1 MDYVYICRQGE
12 NEELRYSIRSVVK
25 HMPPGNIWVVG
36 DKPTWYIGN
45 FIPVEDI
52 AGKFTNIRN
61 AISVAANSD
70 LISDEFVLMHDDFF
84 VVKPI
89 KDIPTMHAGLLQNKI
104 KEYSELDPG
113 SRYVEALSKAYSY
126 LRRRGIKEPLDYD
139 IHVPMVMNKNNLKTI
154 VNKTNAPMSVYGNMF
169 SIGGS
174 QITDVKIYT
183 KFNKLSERSY
193 DFSNNEPTFVSCE
206 DKSFPILHR
215 AILREMFPEKTIHE
229 R

>member
-1 MDYVYICRQGE
+1 MDYVYICRQGD

-45 FIPVEDI
+45 FIPVDDI

-61 AISVAANSD
+61 AMSVAANSD
-70 LISDEFVLMHDDFF
+70 LISDNFVLMHDDFF
-84 VVKPI
+84 IIKPI
-89 KDIPTMHAGLLQNKI
+89 KDIPIMHAGLLQNKI

-113 SRYVEALSKAYSY
+113 SRYVEVLSKAYSY
-126 LRRRGIKEPLDYD
+126 LRRKGIKEPLDYD
-139 IHVPMVMNKNNLKTI
+139 IHVPMVMNKNNLKTV
-154 VNKTNAPMSVYGNMF
+154 VNKTNAPMSVYGNIF
-169 SIGGS
+169 NIGGN

-183 KFNKLSERSY
+183 NFNKLSGRSH
-193 DFSNNEPTFVSCE
+193 DIKSSDSTFVSCE
-206 DKSFPILHR
+206 DKSFAKLHR
-215 AILREMFPEKTIHE
+215 AVLRSMFPNKTIYE